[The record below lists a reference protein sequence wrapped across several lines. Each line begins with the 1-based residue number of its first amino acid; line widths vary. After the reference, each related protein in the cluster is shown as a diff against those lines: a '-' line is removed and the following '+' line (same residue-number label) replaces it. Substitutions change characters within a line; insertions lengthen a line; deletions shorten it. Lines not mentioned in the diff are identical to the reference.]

1 MVGRFRVGRQGIP
14 RPRGLVCKASGLL
27 VGLWAPRQRGLVSRV
42 PCAASLPVTLECP
55 APHPLP
61 GPPGRGHFVWS
72 GSTSCSSCGGRAGET
87 QEGGHG
93 RAGEI
98 QEGGTGK
105 QVKPRKGGAGGQVK
119 PEIGAPEG
127 R

>member
-1 MVGRFRVGRQGIP
+1 M
-14 RPRGLVCKASGLL
+14 K
-27 VGLWAPRQRGLVSRV
+27 
-42 PCAASLPVTLECP
+42 
-55 APHPLP
+55 
-61 GPPGRGHFVWS
+61 PGRG
-72 GSTSCSSCGGRAGET
+72 GRRRAGET

-105 QVKPRKGGAGGQVK
+105 QVKPGKGAQ
-119 PEIGAPEG
+119 EG